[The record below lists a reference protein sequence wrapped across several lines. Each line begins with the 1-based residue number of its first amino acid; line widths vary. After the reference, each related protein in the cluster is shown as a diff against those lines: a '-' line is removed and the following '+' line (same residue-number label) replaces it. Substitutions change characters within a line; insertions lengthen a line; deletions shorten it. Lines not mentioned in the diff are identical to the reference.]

1 MTITVTEKEYEA
13 ISFALN
19 QVESELEAATNDE
32 YITEA
37 ETHVKALY
45 DVMEK
50 YKNARHKA
58 NYFQMV
64 RAEVSR
70 RNRNRG
76 LRPRDI
82 DALTRKLIKRIKED

>member
-1 MTITVTEKEYEA
+1 MTITVTEKEYDA

-19 QVESELEAATNDE
+19 QVEAELEAATDE
-32 YITEA
+32 GYIAAA
-37 ETHVKALY
+37 ETHIKALY

-50 YKNARHKA
+50 YKKAREKA

-70 RNRNRG
+70 RNRNCG

-82 DALTRKLIKRIKED
+82 DALTRKLIKKMKED

>member
-1 MTITVTEKEYEA
+1 MTITVTEKKSMSHIVCAEPSGA
-13 ISFALN
+13 
-19 QVESELEAATNDE
+19 ELEAATDE
-32 YITEA
+32 GYIAAA
-37 ETHVKALY
+37 ETHIKALY

-50 YKNARHKA
+50 YKKAREKA

-82 DALTRKLIKRIKED
+82 DALTRKLIKKM